1 MEAYWYWFCHEI
13 YLDRVWAREL
23 LQYYG
28 TPEKIFYAGEEELLE
43 HFPGKASRHLDF
55 IRKRAGWKPKEAY
68 ERCMGQGIRFYSS
81 RHKDFPPALLHIPDA
96 PLGIYVKGELPDP
109 QLPAAAV
116 VGARMC
122 SPYGQVAAGC
132 FGRELAA
139 NQVQVISGMAAGIDS
154 YAHRGALAAGGKTFA
169 VLGCGVDVCYPRQ
182 NRDIY
187 EALLKQGG
195 ILSEYPPG
203 TPPLSYLFP
212 VRNRLISGLSGAVL
226 VVEAR
231 EKSGSLITADLALEQ
246 GKEVYAVP
254 GRIDDALS
262 RGCNRLIAQ
271 GAGLADSPE
280 TLVKALGADRF
291 FQKGRQMKN
300 KKLLESSELLVYTC
314 LSLQAQHIEEIQKKA
329 GLPLLQVMK
338 ILVSLELKGCICEV
352 QKNYYTWTEKAY
364 LNPPV

>member
-1 MEAYWYWFCHEI
+1 METYWYWFCHEI

-23 LQYYG
+23 LKYYG
-28 TPEKIFYAGEEELLE
+28 TPKEIFYAKEEDLLKC
-43 HFPGKASRHLDF
+43 FPQKARRHLDL
-55 IRKRAGWKPKEAY
+55 IRKRARWDLPGAY
-68 ERCMGQGIRFYSS
+68 EKCQARGIKFYSC
-81 RHKDFPPALLHIPDA
+81 RHKDFPPALLNIPDA

-109 QLPAAAV
+109 QLPAVAI

-122 SPYGQVAAGC
+122 SPYGQVTAGC

-139 NQVQVISGMAAGIDS
+139 YQIQVISGMAAGIDS
-154 YAHRGALAAGGKTFA
+154 YAHRGALEAGGKTFA
-169 VLGCGVDVCYPRQ
+169 VLGCGADICYPRQ

-187 EALLKQGG
+187 EALAGQGG
-195 ILSEYPPG
+195 LLSEYPPG
-203 TPPLSYLFP
+203 TPPLPYLFP
-212 VRNRLISGLSGAVL
+212 VRNRLISGLARAVL

-254 GRIDDALS
+254 GRIDDVLS

-271 GAGLADSPE
+271 GAGLADSPGTIRRE
-280 TLVKALGADRF
+280 LGLDMLSP
-291 FQKGRQMKN
+291 KGGGMKN
-300 KKLLESSELLVYTC
+300 KKSLESSEILVYTC
-314 LSLQAQHIEEIQKKA
+314 LSLHAQHIEEIQRKA
-329 GLPLLQVMK
+329 GLPLLSVMK

-352 QKNYYTWTEKAY
+352 QKNYYTLTEEAY